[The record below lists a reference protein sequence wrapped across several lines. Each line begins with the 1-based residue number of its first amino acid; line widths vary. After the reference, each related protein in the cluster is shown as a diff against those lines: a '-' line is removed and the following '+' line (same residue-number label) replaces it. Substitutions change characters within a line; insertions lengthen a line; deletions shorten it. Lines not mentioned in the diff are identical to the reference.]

1 MVEKSV
7 QTVKRL
13 MYKVKD
19 SGTAF
24 YRNLLVYCTTTL
36 ETSTAPHGTQT
47 EDQLTHQSEPPKNE
61 RARESEEVQG
71 TTKNEVKV
79 LL

>member
-24 YRNLLVYCTTTL
+24 YRSLLVYRTTTL
-36 ETSTAPHGTQT
+36 ETSTAPQGTQT
-47 EDQLTHQSEPPKNE
+47 EDQLTHQGEPPKNE
-61 RARESEEVQG
+61 RERESEEVQG
-71 TTKNEVKV
+71 TTKN
-79 LL
+79 